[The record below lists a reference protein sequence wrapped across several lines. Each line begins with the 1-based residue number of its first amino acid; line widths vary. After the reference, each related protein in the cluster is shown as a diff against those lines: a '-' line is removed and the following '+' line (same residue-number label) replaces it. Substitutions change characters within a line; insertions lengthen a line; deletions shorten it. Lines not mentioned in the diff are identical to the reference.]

1 MCYVH
6 KKHLFVIL
14 VKSNADLILC
24 TVVAGSLALLVLLVS
39 ALVLVLMHRRRKNQR
54 AGGDIKQTD
63 ENPVYGMY
71 YFSTGDHID
80 ESKSEVVDGNDYY
93 C

>member
-1 MCYVH
+1 M
-6 KKHLFVIL
+6 
-14 VKSNADLILC
+14 
-24 TVVAGSLALLVLLVS
+24 ALLVLLMSVF
-39 ALVLVLMHRRRKNQR
+39 VLVLRHKRRKNQR

-80 ESKSEVVDGNDYY
+80 ESKSEVVDSNDYY
-93 C
+93 G